1 MEVQTITFRMEA
13 ARVKDIDSLAIAQKR
28 DRTALLKDAV
38 DAYLQAHLDKSKVPV
53 RGFGIWKD
61 RARKEDGLAYQE
73 RMRAEW
79 EGR

>member
-38 DAYLQAHLDKSKVPV
+38 DAYLKAHLDKSNVPV

-61 RARKEDGLAYQE
+61 RASQEDGLTYQE